1 MFIMIQGS
9 SHCSG
14 PEAVCAL
21 QDDAQLAREKAAQLG
36 TTVVEAAKD
45 GKQYIEV
52 QYISSI
58 P

>member
-9 SHCSG
+9 SDCSG

-52 QYISSI
+52 
-58 P
+58 